1 MMTGRTL
8 NMNQPP
14 GRVHTG
20 CTCCVCTGSD
30 PKANPQPFSMI
41 TWFTGGLSYSWQCA
55 QSVLRPGL
63 ELKLQSIKLP
73 LDSLP
78 LNLPFRFMPQEGIY
92 YEITTSSDFHL
103 VSLVLVFG

>member
-14 GRVHTG
+14 GRVHTR
-20 CTCCVCTGSD
+20 CTCVCVCTGSD

-78 LNLPFRFMPQEGIY
+78 LNLPFRFMP
-92 YEITTSSDFHL
+92 
-103 VSLVLVFG
+103 